1 MKYEKIS
8 PTDNYPYKIFSF
20 QSKSSDRLIPPHWH
34 ESLELLFCFSGELE
48 VIFAGQTYHLKAKE
62 CIIIN
67 SNHVHSTRSPILGEC
82 LVIQFPLEYLQ
93 RITEEQY
100 LKKFLFSAIPEQQ
113 TKELLACLLFIYQNF
128 SSNRLAE
135 HLYVKAKVYELLAI
149 LCERN
154 TFSSANIYEIKS
166 FKYLEKMKVVNQY
179 IQDHYTQNLM
189 IEEVA
194 KIFNYNP
201 SYFSRFYKKFMG
213 ITFTEYLNSIR
224 LDAAYKEMR
233 DTDKT
238 ILEIGLNNGFATN
251 KTFYNVF
258 RNKFGMSPQKF
269 RQQFLKKSN

>member
-20 QSKSSDRLIPPHWH
+20 HSKSSDRLIPPHWH

-48 VIFAGQTYHLKAKE
+48 VIFTEHTYHLNSQE
-62 CIIIN
+62 FIIIN
-67 SNHVHSTRSPILGEC
+67 SNYVHSTKSPASSEC

-93 RITEEQY
+93 SITEGKY
-100 LKKFLFSAIPEQQ
+100 LKKFLFKAIP
-113 TKELLACLLFIYQNF
+113 TKQYSEIINYLNFIYYDF
-128 SSNRLAE
+128 SSQNLVS
-135 HLYVKAKVYELLAI
+135 HLQVRAKIYELFAI
-149 LCERN
+149 LCNDN
-154 TFSSANIYEIKS
+154 TFSSTNIHEIKS
-166 FKYLEKMKVVNQY
+166 FKYLAIMEQVNQY
-179 IQDHYTQNLM
+179 IQDHYTQHLM

-194 KIFNYNP
+194 RVFNYNP

-224 LDAAYKEMR
+224 LDGAYKEMR

-238 ILEIGLNNGFATN
+238 ILEIGLNNGFSTN

-258 RNKFGMSPQKF
+258 RNEFGMSPNKF
-269 RQQFLKKSN
+269 RKQFFKKSN